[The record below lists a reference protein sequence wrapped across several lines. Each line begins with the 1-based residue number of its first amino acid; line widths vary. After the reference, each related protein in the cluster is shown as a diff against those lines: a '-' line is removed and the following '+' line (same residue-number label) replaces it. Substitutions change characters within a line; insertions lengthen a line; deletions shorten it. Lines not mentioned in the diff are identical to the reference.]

1 MEETY
6 TMFQPATSAGEILEP
21 PETEPAPEPLKITRK
36 HFSRLGLFFFL
47 GAIITYVVQIV
58 PLVLISYFK
67 PELTRNPNISLIITG
82 LPQYL
87 IGMPALIALA
97 RRLPAGQIEKHEM
110 KGGHFVIAAM
120 MAFSIMYVS
129 NLIGI
134 GMTTVI
140 GFFKGGQVEN
150 AIVDLVGSLSIPL
163 MFFFMVICAPL
174 IEEYVFRKLIVDRT
188 VRYGQGVA
196 VILSGLMFGLFHG
209 NLNQFVYA
217 FPLGMFLAFL
227 YVKTGNLKITI
238 ALHAIV
244 NFMGSILATLMMD
257 LVDPDGYLAIL
268 AGKINYDASYITYM
282 RDNALGFLIYMTYVF
297 SLLGV
302 VLAGGVLVI
311 IALARSQFRFA
322 PGEVV
327 IPKGKR
333 FTTVILNVGMLIY
346 CIFWGAM
353 IVYQLII

>member
-1 MEETY
+1 MEETNI
-6 TMFQPATSAGEILEP
+6 MFQPDASAGEIP
-21 PETEPAPEPLKITRK
+21 GTEPVQEPLKITRK

-47 GAIITYVVQIV
+47 GAIITNVVQVV
-58 PLVLISYFK
+58 PLVLVSYFR
-67 PELTRNPNISLIITG
+67 PELTRDPNISLIITG

-87 IGMPALIALA
+87 IGMPALIVLVK
-97 RRLPAGQIEKHEM
+97 RLPDSPIEKHKM
-110 KGGHFVIAAM
+110 KGGHFAIAALM
-120 MAFSIMYVS
+120 TYSIVYVS

-140 GFFKGGQVEN
+140 GLFKGSQVEN
-150 AIVDLVGSLSIPL
+150 ALVDLVGSLSIPL
-163 MFFFMVICAPL
+163 MFFYMVICAPL

-196 VILSGLMFGLFHG
+196 VIMSGLMFGLFHG

-217 FPLGMFLAFL
+217 AAFGMFLAFL
-227 YVKTGNLKITI
+227 YVKTGDLKITI

-244 NFMGSILATLMMD
+244 NFMGSILASLMLD
-257 LVDPDGYLAIL
+257 LVDMDKLLAIL
-268 AGKINYDASYITYM
+268 EDGSIMAYM
-282 RDNALGFLIYMTYVF
+282 RDNALGFIIYMTYVF
-297 SLLGV
+297 CLLGV
-302 VLAGGVLVI
+302 VIAGGILII
-311 IALARSQFRFA
+311 IALAKGKVRFA
-322 PGEVV
+322 PGEVA

-333 FTTVILNVGMLIY
+333 FTTVILNAGMLIY

>member
-1 MEETY
+1 MEETN
-6 TMFQPATSAGEILEP
+6 TMFQAVTPAGEIFGT
-21 PETEPAPEPLKITRK
+21 PETEPAPEPLKMTRK

-58 PLVLISYFK
+58 PLVVISYLR
-67 PELTRNPNISLIITG
+67 PDLASDPNISLLITG

-87 IGMPALIALA
+87 IGMPVLIALVK
-97 RRLPAGQIEKHEM
+97 RIPASQVEEHKM
-110 KGGHFVIAAM
+110 KGGHFVIAAL

-129 NLIGI
+129 NLLGLGI
-134 GMTTVI
+134 TTVI
-140 GFFKGGQVEN
+140 GLFKGGQVEN
-150 AIVDLVGSLSIPL
+150 VLVDLVGSLSIPL
-163 MFFFMVICAPL
+163 MFFLMVICAPL

-209 NLNQFVYA
+209 NLNQFVYT
-217 FPLGMFLAFL
+217 FTLGMFLAFL

-244 NFMGSILATLMMD
+244 NFMGSILATLMTD
-257 LVDPDGYLAIL
+257 LVDLDKYLAIL
-268 AGKINYDASYITYM
+268 DGGFDSGAYIAFL
-282 RDNALGFLIYMTYVF
+282 RDGALGFLIYITYIF
-297 SLLGV
+297 CLLASV
-302 VLAGGVLVI
+302 IAGGILVI
-311 IALARSQFRFA
+311 IALAKSQVRFA

-353 IVYQLII
+353 IIYQLLM

>member
-1 MEETY
+1 MEETN
-6 TMFQPATSAGEILEP
+6 TMFQTATSTGEIFETS
-21 PETEPAPEPLKITRK
+21 ETEPAPESLKMTRK

-58 PLVLISYFK
+58 PLVVISYLR
-67 PELTRNPNISLIITG
+67 PDLASDPNISLLITG

-87 IGMPALIALA
+87 IGMPALIALVK
-97 RRLPAGQIEKHEM
+97 RIPAAQVERHKM
-110 KGGHFVIAAM
+110 KGGHFAVAAL

-129 NLIGI
+129 NFIGI
-134 GMTTVI
+134 GITFVI
-140 GFFKGGQVEN
+140 GLFKGGQVEN
-150 AIVDLVGSLSIPL
+150 VLADLVGSLSIPL
-163 MFFFMVICAPL
+163 MFFLMVICAPL
-174 IEEYVFRKLIVDRT
+174 VEEYVFRKLIVDRT

-209 NLNQFVYA
+209 NLNQFVYT
-217 FPLGMFLAFL
+217 FTLGMFLAFL

-257 LVDPDGYLAIL
+257 LVDPDEYLAIFESGS
-268 AGKINYDASYITYM
+268 ANNAFAAYM
-282 RDNALGFLIYMTYVF
+282 RDNGLGFLIYMTYAF
-297 SLLGV
+297 CLIGV
-302 VLAGGVLVI
+302 VIAGGVLAI
-311 IALARSQFRFA
+311 IALARSQVRFA

-333 FTTVILNVGMLIY
+333 FITVILNVGMLIY

-353 IVYQLII
+353 IVYQLLM